1 MMFSIFSGV
10 ATYCGWLRNP
20 APLFWMGVNHPVGG
34 AVILLP
40 ALHNEIK
47 KWSLCSRSK
56 RKSFGRLGMMT
67 AVMAQV
73 EVINGKQ

>member
-1 MMFSIFSGV
+1 
-10 ATYCGWLRNP
+10 
-20 APLFWMGVNHPVGG
+20 MGVNHPVGG

-40 ALHNEIK
+40 SLHNEIK

-67 AVMAQV
+67 AVVAQV